1 MLYKFRGRLG
11 VEGFTKVFNRLVAS
25 AREANLIRDRLRLKD
40 ASHVIANIAI
50 PSTLVLVAQL
60 REKLIDAIGYIDSE
74 SAVGFQIE
82 ADRIGK
88 ETSTATPD
96 IKLEARIKII
106 QDILYWIAQQTPPE
120 ADSNPAWERLEQ
132 ARQLAEKILDDQAH
146 PEN

>member
-1 MLYKFRGRLG
+1 LLYKFRGRLG